1 MLGFLSAHP
10 QHRSDCLCVNRRE
23 HTARVAQRFSFQ
35 GIWDLHTIAVPLC
48 CVCPVMLPVRPCSPS
63 PLPAAS
69 FPAPH
74 AFSSSLLWYYPV
86 GPDLLALHCHGWETG
101 GLGVIWQEG
110 LSLWCALL
118 EREALKFQLAQANW
132 LVVINTEREHFE
144 LRVFLDTQ
152 QRRRKRTEHSR
163 KKLNG
168 APCGE
173 LPSKHPW
180 ITPLLFCGTCL
191 GSSEWKLSFVLAPCN
206 LHMWMSVPS

>member
-1 MLGFLSAHP
+1 MQPTLSRAVPCGTVMGYTWVLSPLMLGGHVRILGLFWLCQGCMFWVVKADAWLLISPPSA
-10 QHRSDCLCVNRRE
+10 QIRQCLCVNRRE

-35 GIWDLHTIAVPLC
+35 GIWDLHTIAVPLS

-118 EREALKFQLAQANW
+118 EREALKFQLAQTCCYKYRERALWAQSFSGHTTKKEEAN
-132 LVVINTEREHFE
+132 RA
-144 LRVFLDTQ
+144 Q
-152 QRRRKRTEHSR
+152 
-163 KKLNG
+163 
-168 APCGE
+168 
-173 LPSKHPW
+173 
-180 ITPLLFCGTCL
+180 
-191 GSSEWKLSFVLAPCN
+191 
-206 LHMWMSVPS
+206 